1 MAGFV
6 EGVDRGQSTLFP
18 ALLDD
23 YVADDNPVRAVD
35 VFVDGLDLDKLGFV
49 GIEPLDRGRPSYH
62 PGMMLKL
69 YIYGYLNR
77 IPSSRRLERE
87 CQRNIE
93 MIWLTGQLAPDFKT
107 IADFRKDNGNAIRA
121 VCREFVAL
129 CRKLDL
135 LSAASVAID
144 GSKFKAVNARDKNFT
159 EAKMK
164 RRLER
169 IDESIARYLSQ
180 LETADRHGDSV
191 PEAKTMRLKGKIEKL
206 KEEIGRLNAINAEM
220 MKSEDKQISL
230 TDPDARSMATSGKD
244 TGIVG
249 YNVQIA
255 VDTQHHLIV
264 AHEVT
269 NVGTDR
275 HQLANMAGQARDE
288 MAVETLDAVAD
299 RGYFSGK
306 EILECENAGISVTL
320 PKPMTSNSK
329 AQGRFGKQDFRY
341 VAEEDVYICP
351 AGERLAYYCTTEDKG
366 LVLRRYATKACQNC
380 AIKNACTTA
389 KQRLISRWEHE
400 HVLEAVQQ
408 RLDHNPD
415 AMGVRRQTAEHP
427 FGTIKCWMGAT
438 HFLMKKLPKVATEM
452 ALNVLAYNMKRVMMI
467 VGVGGLLEAMRP

>member
-23 YVADDNPVRAVD
+23 YVAEDNPVRAVD

-49 GIEPLDRGRPSYH
+49 GVQPLDTGRPGYH

-77 IPSSRRLERE
+77 VPSSRRLERE

-93 MIWLTGQLAPDFKT
+93 MIWRTGQLAPDFKT
-107 IADFRKDNGNAIRA
+107 IADFRKDNGKAIRE

-129 CRKLDL
+129 CHKLGL

-169 IDESIARYLSQ
+169 IEESIARYIAQ
-180 LETADRHGDSV
+180 LETADRRGDAV
-191 PEAKTMRLKGKIEKL
+191 PEAKVAHFKDKIVKL
-206 KEEIGRLNAINAEM
+206 NEEIARLSAINTEM
-220 MKSEDKQISL
+220 MKSKDKQISL
-230 TDPDARSMATSGKD
+230 TDPDARSMATSGRD

-249 YNVQIA
+249 YNVQTA
-255 VDTQHHLIV
+255 VDTQNHLIV

-275 HQLANMAGQARDE
+275 HQLLNMAEQARTE
-288 MAVETLDAVAD
+288 MGVETLDAVAD
-299 RGYFSGK
+299 RGYYEGEEIKACEESG
-306 EILECENAGISVTL
+306 ITVTL
-320 PKPMTSNSK
+320 PKPQTSGSK
-329 AQGRFGKQDFRY
+329 AAGRFGKQDFVY
-341 VAEEDVYICP
+341 VAADDVYRCP
-351 AGERLAYYCTTEDKG
+351 AGERLTYRYTNVEEGKT
-366 LVLRRYATKACQNC
+366 LRRYWTGNC
-380 AIKNACTTA
+380 KTCALRAQCTTGSE
-389 KQRLISRWEHE
+389 RRITRWEHE
-400 HVLEAVQQ
+400 AVLEKVQD
-408 RLDHNPD
+408 RLDRNPA
-415 AMGVRRQTAEHP
+415 AMVVRRQTVEHP
-427 FGTIKCWMGAT
+427 FGTIKCWMGWT
-438 HFLMKKLPKVATEM
+438 HFLTKRLPKVATEM

-467 VGVGGLLEAMRP
+467 VGVGGLLEAMRA